1 MDRPPIFS
9 CISPFGSGTRSVS
22 VLGSHI
28 AVDALTEFVERM
40 SVFYRAKNAEKK
52 NVSVGRPNYKRVSV
66 TLYVTETFSMK
77 TNTNL

>member
-1 MDRPPIFS
+1 M
-9 CISPFGSGTRSVS
+9 SPFGSGTRSVS

-28 AVDALTEFVERM
+28 TVDALMEFVERM
-40 SVFYRAKNAEKK
+40 SVFYRAKTQNK

-66 TLYVTETFSMK
+66 TLYVPETFSMK